1 MDCLLEQPMIRLLRT
16 TRKLG
21 QAQDEYRNGLLHKG
35 TYQDDTVRITP
46 SDSCLT
52 GSYMELN
59 GQALEATQ
67 WNCKLTDCTRTC

>member
-35 TYQDDTVRITP
+35 TYQDDTARITTE
-46 SDSCLT
+46 DSCLT
-52 GSYMELN
+52 GCDRN
-59 GQALEATQ
+59 
-67 WNCKLTDCTRTC
+67 